1 MITEFRVSA
10 LNWVFILLKLG
21 DILAIKELCLTQ
33 LNDLRLIMLCYAL
46 ILLHAFKTIF
56 YSAVWTPPFL
66 LLLSN
71 KSIQGE
77 FIMTYTCFYSPFLSY
92 KRQLALHS
100 MFILY
105 SSFCILF
112 LVFSFVSS
120 TCYNFLKLSLKLESV
135 HLELCIKHQAKK
147 HGPW

>member
-1 MITEFRVSA
+1 MMITEFRVSA

-21 DILAIKELCLTQ
+21 DILAIKEFCLAQ
-33 LNDLRLIMLCYAL
+33 LNDLRLIMLCYTL

-77 FIMTYTCFYSPFLSY
+77 FIMT
-92 KRQLALHS
+92 
-100 MFILY
+100 LY
-105 SSFCILF
+105 LF
-112 LVFSFVSS
+112 LLSFPV
-120 TCYNFLKLSLKLESV
+120 L
-135 HLELCIKHQAKK
+135 
-147 HGPW
+147 